1 MLEQYKT
8 LDKVFT
14 SMQEN
19 TLLIFLPYLK
29 WTWAKTLLCLFNR
42 KKNHTN
48 ESFLS
53 EIKNAVKRKE
63 IDTQDL
69 IYIME
74 LIRGEEVKVNIEKTD
89 RTG

>member
-14 SMQEN
+14 SMQEHI
-19 TLLIFLPYLK
+19 LLIFLPYLK
-29 WTWAKTLLCLFNR
+29 WTWVKTLLYLFN
-42 KKNHTN
+42 KKKTHTN

-53 EIKNAVKRKE
+53 EVKNAVKRKE

-74 LIRGEEVKVNIEKTD
+74 LIREEEVKVVFEKTD
-89 RTG
+89 KTG